1 MTAKSSKTA
10 SKPKAKTNAKPTTR
24 RQSQTKAQ
32 TEPNKVSERLKAA
45 KALQKNEEKKARPEH
60 VVNLINDALWLFG
73 LMVTV
78 FIAIS
83 LASFKM
89 TDPAWSRSVP
99 KPDGIANFG
108 GLFGAYVSDV
118 GYYLFGLSFWWWIV
132 ASCVFLYKNFR
143 PLQKR
148 ENYKSYNH
156 GVAALALFL
165 LLVCSP
171 ILEYFTL
178 QNTLSDSLPVGAGGL
193 VGALAG
199 SGLAWLLGKSGS
211 LLIMCVMLLL
221 SVSLLAQVSW
231 LEVMAKTGRNTESL
245 FSGIWGRLKK
255 ALGRRKDDGST
266 AEALETENTRR
277 MV

>member
-10 SKPKAKTNAKPTTR
+10 SKTKAKTNAKPSTR

-99 KPDGIANFG
+99 KSDDIANFG

-118 GYYLFGLSFWWWIV
+118 GYYLFGLSFWWWIA

-165 LLVCSP
+165 LLVLLRSEERRVGKECRSRWSP
-171 ILEYFTL
+171 YH
-178 QNTLSDSLPVGAGGL
+178 
-193 VGALAG
+193 
-199 SGLAWLLGKSGS
+199 
-211 LLIMCVMLLL
+211 
-221 SVSLLAQVSW
+221 
-231 LEVMAKTGRNTESL
+231 
-245 FSGIWGRLKK
+245 
-255 ALGRRKDDGST
+255 
-266 AEALETENTRR
+266 
-277 MV
+277 